1 MLYSIRRNPLEG
13 VLMGIG
19 NPLLDVSSAIVEKAF
34 LDK

>member
-1 MLYSIRRNPLEG
+1 MLYSIRRDPLEG

-19 NPLLDVSSAIVEKAF
+19 NPLLDVSAVVEKAF